1 MSEEITN
8 GQASTDSVV
17 DESAVVETQAAAT
30 DEATAHEQGQ
40 PVEYTDFTV
49 PEGVALDAD
58 ALGEF
63 VPFAK
68 ELKLNQEQAQRLVDM
83 GSMIASKMQ
92 QSSIENWQKQTSE
105 WAEQTK
111 ADKEIGGKE
120 FDANIGM
127 ALKAIETFGTPE
139 LKTLLD
145 ESGIG
150 NHPEI
155 VRFAYKIGKAIG
167 EDRSFVSGSAAASQ
181 SKGLESIYTT
191 MQGKG

>member
-8 GQASTDSVV
+8 GQANTDSVV
-17 DESAVVETQAAAT
+17 DESAVVETPAAAT
-30 DEATAHEQGQ
+30 EEAPATEQGQ

-68 ELKLNQEQAQRLVDM
+68 ELGLNQEQAQRLVDM

-120 FDANIGM
+120 FDANIGV

-139 LKTLLD
+139 LKALLD

-167 EDRSFVSGSAAASQ
+167 EDNKLVAGKAGQ
-181 SKGLESIYTT
+181 KDILKVMYPT
-191 MQGKG
+191 MNQ